1 MALRD
6 YQKLCPKS
14 GHALTEGERKALD
27 AGGRPAGRT
36 RRIRCDA
43 CGREIELFPDPGTGR
58 SLLYSMHLKAGA
70 EIARPCGTGAA

>member
-14 GHALTEGERKALD
+14 GHALSDAERKAFD
-27 AGGRPAGRT
+27 AEGRASGRA

-43 CGREIELFPDPGTGR
+43 CGQDVDLCPDPGTGR
-58 SLLYSMHLKAGA
+58 SLLYAMHLKAGA
-70 EIARPCGTGAA
+70 GDARACGAGAA

>member
-14 GHALTEGERKALD
+14 GRALTQDERTALEAD
-27 AGGRPAGRT
+27 GRAAGRT

-43 CGREIELFPDPGTGR
+43 CGREIELCPDPGTGR
-58 SLLYSMHLKAGA
+58 ALLYSMHLRAGT
-70 EIARPCGTGAA
+70 EGARRCESGSA